1 VVGRVGMMTA
11 MTDHRGD
18 GPPNGP
24 PADRGPQG
32 RAAPGRAAPGPA
44 APGDPDALA
53 PAARHAVEAFVAH
66 LRDERG
72 LSGHTVVAYRRDL
85 TQFLQYAGRAGVA
98 DPGRVE
104 PLLLRRFLALQRT
117 RGLAPASIAR
127 KAAALRAGFRFLA
140 RRGLVAEDPAAGL
153 GVPRGPKRLPVVL
166 KPRQVDRLLAE
177 PDPTDPVGLRD
188 RAILELL
195 YATGIRVGEL
205 CGLRLGDV
213 DLAADTV
220 LVLGKGAKQRVVPF
234 GEPARDALLDYLANG
249 RAAMLPGADESPS
262 SSRAGAAS
270 QSRQPSSPSRR
281 DRAAGPRAG
290 GRDGGDDRE
299 ALFFNRRRRPMTQRD
314 VRGMLERYRVAAG
327 APAGTSPHTLRHSYA
342 THLLEGGADLR
353 AVQELLG
360 HVALTTTQTYTHVSN
375 ERLRRVYEQA
385 HPRA

>member
-1 VVGRVGMMTA
+1 
-11 MTDHRGD
+11 
-18 GPPNGP
+18 
-24 PADRGPQG
+24 
-32 RAAPGRAAPGPA
+32 
-44 APGDPDALA
+44 L
-53 PAARHAVEAFVAH
+53 EAFVAH

-72 LSGHTVVAYRRDL
+72 LSAHTVAAYQRDL
-85 TQFLQYAGRAGVA
+85 TQFLRFAGRAGVS
-98 DPGRVE
+98 DPAGVE

-127 KAAALRAGFRFLA
+127 KGAALRSAFRFFA
-140 RRGLVAEDPAAGL
+140 RRGLVPDDPAAGL
-153 GVPRGPKRLPVVL
+153 GVPRGPRRLPVVL
-166 KPRQVDRLLAE
+166 KPGQVDRLLAGPE
-177 PDPTDPVGLRD
+177 PVDPVGLRD

-220 LVLGKGAKQRVVPF
+220 LVLGKGAKQRIVPF
-234 GEPARDALLDYLANG
+234 GEPARAALLDYLVKG
-249 RAAMLPGADESPS
+249 RAAMLPRQDRPATATPAAGR
-262 SSRAGAAS
+262 RATAT
-270 QSRQPSSPSRR
+270 
-281 DRAAGPRAG
+281 RAAGREGAA
-290 GRDGGDDRE
+290 DRE

-314 VRGMLERYRVAAG
+314 VRGMLERYRAAAG
-327 APAGTSPHTLRHSYA
+327 APAGTSPHTLRHSFA

-353 AVQELLG
+353 VVQELLG

>member
-1 VVGRVGMMTA
+1 MGMMTA

-18 GPPNGP
+18 PSASPD
-24 PADRGPQG
+24 A
-32 RAAPGRAAPGPA
+32 
-44 APGDPDALA
+44 GDPEGLA
-53 PAARHAVEAFVAH
+53 PAARHALEAFVAH

-72 LSGHTVVAYRRDL
+72 LSVHTVEAYRRDM
-85 TQFLQYAGRAGVA
+85 TQFLQYAGRAGVT

-117 RGLAPASIAR
+117 RGLAAASIAR
-127 KAAALRAGFRFLA
+127 KAAALRAGFRFMA
-140 RRGLVAEDPAAGL
+140 RRGLVPEDPAAGL

-166 KPRQVDRLLAE
+166 KPRQVDRLLAGPE
-177 PDPTDPVGLRD
+177 PVDPIGLRD

-234 GEPARDALLDYLANG
+234 GEPARDALLEYLANG
-249 RAAMLPGADESPS
+249 RAAMLPGTDQPPSPPRRGRRS
-262 SSRAGAAS
+262 GAGGSRA
-270 QSRQPSSPSRR
+270 RR
-281 DRAAGPRAG
+281 PDGDGPDAPRSG
-290 GRDGGDDRE
+290 GRDAAVDRE

-327 APAGTSPHTLRHSYA
+327 APAGTSPHTLRHTYA

>member
-1 VVGRVGMMTA
+1 VGGRVGIMAVM
-11 MTDHRGD
+11 
-18 GPPNGP
+18 
-24 PADRGPQG
+24 ADNLGN
-32 RAAPGRAAPGPA
+32 
-44 APGDPDALA
+44 GDPDGLG
-53 PAARHAVEAFVAH
+53 PAARHALEAFVAH

-72 LSGHTVVAYRRDL
+72 LSAHTVAAYRRDVI
-85 TQFLQYAGRAGVA
+85 QFLQFAGRAGVT
-98 DPGRVE
+98 DPGEVE

-117 RGLAPASIAR
+117 RGLAASSIAR

-140 RRGLVAEDPAAGL
+140 RRGLVADDPAAGL

-166 KPRQVDRLLAE
+166 KPRQVDRLLAG
-177 PDPTDPVGLRD
+177 PAPVDPVGLRD

-220 LVLGKGAKQRVVPF
+220 LVLGKGAKQRLVPF
-234 GEPARDALLDYLANG
+234 GEPARAALLDYLVGG
-249 RAAMLPGADESPS
+249 RSAMLPAPGPTV
-262 SSRAGAAS
+262 RPG
-270 QSRQPSSPSRR
+270 
-281 DRAAGPRAG
+281 RAAGPATPANRSSAAHSDTVPRRDSAAAPGSMAERDAG
-290 GRDGGDDRE
+290 ADRD
-299 ALFFNRRRRPMTQRD
+299 ALFFNRRGRPMTQRD
-314 VRGMLERYRVAAG
+314 VRGMLERYRVGAG
-327 APAGTSPHTLRHSYA
+327 VPAGTSPHTLRHSFA

>member
-1 VVGRVGMMTA
+1 V
-11 MTDHRGD
+11 TD
-18 GPPNGP
+18 
-24 PADRGPQG
+24 PA
-32 RAAPGRAAPGPA
+32 
-44 APGDPDALA
+44 
-53 PAARHAVEAFVAH
+53 
-66 LRDERG
+66 
-72 LSGHTVVAYRRDL
+72 
-85 TQFLQYAGRAGVA
+85 
-98 DPGRVE
+98 RVE

-117 RGLAPASIAR
+117 RGLAAASIAR

-140 RRGLVAEDPAAGL
+140 RRQLVPENPAADL

-166 KPRQVDRLLAE
+166 KPRQVDRLLAG
-177 PDPTDPVGLRD
+177 PDPADPIGLRD

-220 LVLGKGAKQRVVPF
+220 TVMGKGSKQRVVPF
-234 GEPARDALLDYLANG
+234 GEPARAALLDYLVKG
-249 RAAMLPGADESPS
+249 RAAMLPGADH
-262 SSRAGAAS
+262 
-270 QSRQPSSPSRR
+270 
-281 DRAAGPRAG
+281 GPERPG
-290 GRDGGDDRE
+290 DRE
-299 ALFFNRRRRPMTQRD
+299 ALFFNRRRKPMTQRD

>member
-1 VVGRVGMMTA
+1 
-11 MTDHRGD
+11 MTDHPARSTRPEPALDSDPDRLTPGAPD
-18 GPPNGP
+18 GPTV
-24 PADRGPQG
+24 D
-32 RAAPGRAAPGPA
+32 
-44 APGDPDALA
+44 DPDGLTLDDPDGLA
-53 PAARHAVEAFVAH
+53 PAARHALEAFVAQ

-72 LSGHTVVAYRRDL
+72 LSVHTVAAYRRDM
-85 TQFLQYAGRAGVA
+85 TQFLQFAGRAGVN
-98 DPGRVE
+98 DPAHVE

-117 RGLAPASIAR
+117 RGLAAASISR
-127 KAAALRAGFRFLA
+127 KAAALRTGFRFLA
-140 RRGLVAEDPAAGL
+140 RRGLVPDDPAAGL
-153 GVPRGPKRLPVVL
+153 GAPKGPRRLPVVL
-166 KPRQVDRLLAE
+166 KPRQVDRLLAG
-177 PDPTDPVGLRD
+177 PDPADPVGLRD

-234 GEPARDALLDYLANG
+234 GEPARAALLDYLVKG
-249 RAAMLPGADESPS
+249 RVAMLPGGGRPAAS
-262 SSRAGAAS
+262 AGAS
-270 QSRQPSSPSRR
+270 K
-281 DRAAGPRAG
+281 
-290 GRDGGDDRE
+290 GDAKTDQD
-299 ALFFNRRRRPMTQRD
+299 ALFFNRRGRPMTQRD
-314 VRGMLERYRVAAG
+314 VRGMVERYRAATG
-327 APAGTSPHTLRHSYA
+327 VPAGTSPHTLRHSYA

>member
-1 VVGRVGMMTA
+1 LSAVGRVGMMTA
-11 MTDHRGD
+11 MTDHLGAGRPNEPPAQDDPD
-18 GPPNGP
+18 GPGG
-24 PADRGPQG
+24 RGHSKG
-32 RAAPGRAAPGPA
+32 LAG
-44 APGDPDALA
+44 GDDPEGLA

-85 TQFLQYAGRAGVA
+85 IQFLQFAGRAGVT

-117 RGLAPASIAR
+117 RGLAAASIAR
-127 KAAALRAGFRFLA
+127 KAAALRAAFRFLA
-140 RRGLVAEDPAAGL
+140 RRGLVPDDPAAGL
-153 GVPRGPKRLPVVL
+153 GAPRGPKRLPVVL
-166 KPRQVDRLLAE
+166 KPRQVDRLLAGPE
-177 PDPTDPVGLRD
+177 PVDPIGLRD

-205 CGLRLGDV
+205 CGLRLADV

-220 LVLGKGAKQRVVPF
+220 LVLGKGARQRVVPF
-234 GEPARDALLDYLANG
+234 GEPARDALLEYLVNG
-249 RAAMLPGADESPS
+249 RAAMLPNPDRPPPS
-262 SSRAGAAS
+262 TRASRRAGSAGTRAS
-270 QSRQPSSPSRR
+270 
-281 DRAAGPRAG
+281 
-290 GRDGGDDRE
+290 GRDAAADRE

-360 HVALTTTQTYTHVSN
+360 HVSLTTTQTYTHVSN

>member
-1 VVGRVGMMTA
+1 V
-11 MTDHRGD
+11 TD
-18 GPPNGP
+18 
-24 PADRGPQG
+24 PAQ
-32 RAAPGRAAPGPA
+32 
-44 APGDPDALA
+44 
-53 PAARHAVEAFVAH
+53 
-66 LRDERG
+66 
-72 LSGHTVVAYRRDL
+72 
-85 TQFLQYAGRAGVA
+85 
-98 DPGRVE
+98 VE

-117 RGLAPASIAR
+117 RGLAGASIAR
-127 KAAALRAGFRFLA
+127 KASALRAGFRFLA
-140 RRGLVAEDPAAGL
+140 RRGLVPDNPAAGL

-166 KPRQVDRLLAE
+166 KPREVDRLLAG
-177 PDPTDPVGLRD
+177 PDPVDPVGLRD

-213 DLAADTV
+213 DLTADTV
-220 LVLGKGAKQRVVPF
+220 LVLGKGAKQRIVPF
-234 GEPARDALLDYLANG
+234 GEPARAALLDYLVKG
-249 RAAMLPGADESPS
+249 RVAMLPGTVRPAT
-262 SSRAGAAS
+262 ATAT
-270 QSRQPSSPSRR
+270 SRQNAKA
-281 DRAAGPRAG
+281 DQ
-290 GRDGGDDRE
+290 D

-353 AVQELLG
+353 SVQELLG

>member
-1 VVGRVGMMTA
+1 MIPA
-11 MTDHRGD
+11 MTDNLRET
-18 GPPNGP
+18 
-24 PADRGPQG
+24 
-32 RAAPGRAAPGPA
+32 
-44 APGDPDALA
+44 DPDGLA
-53 PAARHAVEAFVAH
+53 PPARHALEAFVAH

-72 LSGHTVVAYRRDL
+72 LSGHTVAAYRRDL
-85 TQFLQYAGRAGVA
+85 TQFLQYAGRAGVT
-98 DPGRVE
+98 DPAQVE
-104 PLLLRRFLALQRT
+104 PLQLRRFLALQRT

-127 KAAALRAGFRFLA
+127 KAAALRSGFRFLA
-140 RRGLVAEDPAAGL
+140 RRGLVPDDPAAGL
-153 GVPRGPKRLPVVL
+153 GAPRGPRRLPVVL
-166 KPRQVDRLLAE
+166 RQRQVDRLLAG
-177 PDPTDPVGLRD
+177 PQPVDPVGLRD

-220 LVLGKGAKQRVVPF
+220 LVLGKGAKQRIVPF
-234 GEPARDALLDYLANG
+234 GEPARAALLDYLVNG
-249 RAAMLPGADESPS
+249 RAAMLPGRVATARGSG
-262 SSRAGAAS
+262 RAPTAPGSGRAAAAPGSGGAATAS
-270 QSRQPSSPSRR
+270 GPA
-281 DRAAGPRAG
+281 RAAKSARTGE
-290 GRDGGDDRE
+290 GDLGVDTD

-314 VRGMLERYRVAAG
+314 VRGMLERYRVATG
-327 APAGTSPHTLRHSYA
+327 APAGTSPHTLRHSFA